1 MNIGDFELDKI
12 YLGDAYELIKKIP
25 DKSIDL
31 IVTDPPYQFT
41 AGGIGKCELSK
52 RALRSKIETYS
63 LDTEITKHNLSNGYI
78 SGGGCFGT
86 KNRNYHSQ
94 INDTDI
100 TMAHKKYEEYIKV
113 NGKDEKA
120 EGLRIAA
127 NTKRVADNIRFVS
140 NGISNEILE
149 EFCRIMKYIYIYIWC
164 SKNQLRQLLD
174 FFEDKG
180 CYIDVL
186 TWHKTNPIPTCNG
199 TYLSDTEYCVLARES
214 GTKIYGTYE
223 TKKKWWVSKCNVADK
238 KLYSH
243 PTIKPLE
250 IIKNLIINSSKENDV
265 VLDAFMGS
273 GTTAVACKELNR
285 HFIGFELNPEIY
297 SNSIK
302 RLNEKDLFSFQ
313 GEENGN

>member
-31 IVTDPPYQFT
+31 VVIDPPYDFMSKHYGNNYT
-41 AGGIGKCELSK
+41 GAGAFGKLG
-52 RALRSKIETYS
+52 RA
-63 LDTEITKHNLSNGYI
+63 
-78 SGGGCFGT
+78 
-86 KNRNYHSQ
+86 YHSELENSN
-94 INDTDI
+94 IITGLNADI
-100 TMAHKKYEEYIKV
+100 LKQLIRVMKKV
-113 NGKDEKA
+113 N
-120 EGLRIAA
+120 
-127 NTKRVADNIRFVS
+127 
-140 NGISNEILE
+140 
-149 EFCRIMKYIYIYIWC
+149 IYIWC
-164 SKNQLRQLLD
+164 NKEQILKYLE
-174 FFEDKG
+174 FFKD
-180 CYIDVL
+180 YNMDLL
-186 TWHKTNPIPTCNG
+186 TWHKTNPVPTCCNK
-199 TYLSDTEYCVLARES
+199 YLSDTEYILFFREK
-214 GTKIYGTYE
+214 GVKINGTYE

-285 HFIGFELNPEIY
+285 HFIGFEWNPEIY